1 VESSYNGYLYT
12 LCGVNTKS
20 PIRRLREDSLNFSRG
35 LAALILIVFFQN
47 ILVAD
52 EYLYKD
58 EVIHNQKFTN
68 DINRL
73 GSELY
78 SKTGVSLRLVCVK
91 KVAPFKNIL
100 EYEKN
105 IIKEFKKPTI
115 LLAFSELDKKVDIY
129 VNDTSLYKY
138 FDREQVLSPAAS
150 PVQAFAIAITS
161 SSSFDNFVAHL
172 KDYGGT
178 ILPLI
183 GLKTKKYEILGM
195 YSAALYN
202 GYSDI
207 SEQVARAKGTSLKN
221 AAGNTNKNMIFFIK
235 LLFYGVILYAI
246 IQYIRRLKYKREH
259 KDEFE

>member
-1 VESSYNGYLYT
+1 M
-12 LCGVNTKS
+12 
-20 PIRRLREDSLNFSRG
+20 NFSRG
-35 LAALILIVFFQN
+35 LAALIFIVLFQN

-58 EVIHNQKFTN
+58 EVIHNKKFTQ
-68 DINRL
+68 DINKL

-78 SKTGVSLRLVCVK
+78 AKTGVSLRLVCIK
-91 KVAPFKNIL
+91 ESKPFKNIL

-105 IIKEFKKPTI
+105 LIKEFKKPTI
-115 LLAFSELDKKVDIY
+115 LLTFSELDKKVDIL

-150 PVQAFAIAITS
+150 IVQAFAIAITS
-161 SSSFDNFVAHL
+161 SSSFDNFMAHL
-172 KDYGGT
+172 KNYGGT

-207 SEQVARAKGTSLKN
+207 SEQVAKSKGVSLEN
-221 AAGNTNKNMIFFIK
+221 AAGNTNKNLLLMIK
-235 LLFYGVILYAI
+235 LVFYGTILFAI
-246 IQYIRRLKYKREH
+246 IQYTRRVMYRRTH
-259 KDEFE
+259 NNEFK

>member
-1 VESSYNGYLYT
+1 LS
-12 LCGVNTKS
+12 
-20 PIRRLREDSLNFSRG
+20 FSRG
-35 LAALILIVFFQN
+35 LAALIFIVLFQN

-58 EVIHNQKFTN
+58 EVIHNKKFTQ
-68 DINRL
+68 DINKL

-78 SKTGVSLRLVCVK
+78 AKTGISLRLVCIK
-91 KVAPFKNIL
+91 EFKPFKNIL

-105 IIKEFKKPTI
+105 LIKEFKEPTI
-115 LLAFSELDKKVDIY
+115 LLTFSELDKKVDIF

-150 PVQAFAIAITS
+150 PAQALAIAITS
-161 SSSFDNFVAHL
+161 SSSFDNFMAHL
-172 KDYGGT
+172 TNYGGT

-183 GLKTKKYEILGM
+183 GLKTKKHEILGM

-207 SEQVARAKGTSLKN
+207 SEQVAQSKGSALKN
-221 AAGNTNKNMIFFIK
+221 AAGNTNKNLLLMIK
-235 LLFYGVILYAI
+235 LVFYGTILFAGIQYTRRILY
-246 IQYIRRLKYKREH
+246 RRKH
-259 KDEFE
+259 QNEFK

>member
-1 VESSYNGYLYT
+1 M
-12 LCGVNTKS
+12 
-20 PIRRLREDSLNFSRG
+20 NFSRG
-35 LAALILIVFFQN
+35 LAALIFIVLFQN

-58 EVIHNQKFTN
+58 EVIHNQKFTQDVN
-68 DINRL
+68 KL

-78 SKTGVSLRLVCVK
+78 AKTGVSLRLVCIK
-91 KVAPFKNIL
+91 EAKPFKNIF

-105 IIKEFKKPTI
+105 LIQEFKEPTI

-150 PVQAFAIAITS
+150 PLQAFAIAVTS
-161 SSSFDNFVAHL
+161 SDSFDNFMAHL
-172 KDYGGT
+172 TNYGGT

-183 GLKTKKYEILGM
+183 GLKTKQHEILGM

-207 SEQVARAKGTSLKN
+207 SEQVAKTKGVSLEN
-221 AAGNTNKNMIFFIK
+221 AAGNTNKNTIFLIK

-246 IQYIRRLKYKREH
+246 IQFIRRAKYKREH
-259 KDEFE
+259 PDEFDK

>member
-1 VESSYNGYLYT
+1 ML
-12 LCGVNTKS
+12 
-20 PIRRLREDSLNFSRG
+20 
-35 LAALILIVFFQN
+35 FQN

-58 EVIHNQKFTN
+58 EVIHNQKFTQDVN
-68 DINRL
+68 KL

-78 SKTGVSLRLVCVK
+78 AKTGVSLRLVCIKEVK
-91 KVAPFKNIL
+91 PFKNIL

-105 IIKEFKKPTI
+105 LIQEFKEPTI

-150 PVQAFAIAITS
+150 PLQAFAIAVTS
-161 SSSFDNFVAHL
+161 SNSFDNFMAHL
-172 KDYGGT
+172 MNYGGT

-183 GLKTKKYEILGM
+183 GLKTKQQEILGM

-207 SEQVARAKGTSLKN
+207 SEQVAKTKGVSLEN
-221 AAGNTNKNMIFFIK
+221 AAGNTNKNTIFLIK

-246 IQYIRRLKYKREH
+246 IQFIRRAKYKREH
-259 KDEFE
+259 PDEFDK